1 MPLVLP
7 PLLIKHGRASMPQA
21 KRERRERTDN
31 YHLLQQWCRTPEQRL
46 YEGIRPV
53 VLFGMPT
60 TERAQETGLA
70 ARSLG
75 RAADAFDTHGIISLF
90 RPSKEQREDH
100 HRSLPVAMR
109 QLIIDL
115 KAEYADFTDGEIAAI
130 CAIQFSGRRPSHHT
144 VKAVLADGPPPQR
157 YARQFP
163 RYEEM
168 STPEE
173 RRQAVIRLHAQGWGI
188 STIARYLDV
197 SRPTIYEI
205 LKRWVEEGV
214 QGLPDKSH
222 ANTSKPGVDLPTRN
236 LIRKKQEENPLLG
249 EWRMYAALKQLGISV
264 SPRTCGRIMAENRQ
278 LYGIKPPPK
287 EPHQPK
293 PHPFKA
299 ASRHERWCVDIRYIE
314 KHRIPEIK
322 GPFYVITVMDAFSRA
337 ILSSDI
343 FQSQDLACVL
353 IVLYAAVERFGAPKA
368 LITDNGSVFRAK
380 QLLAICE
387 ALEIEKEYIHKRQS
401 WENLVETH
409 FNVMRRMSQVHF
421 EQVTSWQ
428 GAKLA
433 HERFVTDYDA
443 QPHWAHRKRDGNRLS
458 PAEVLGQE
466 TGRLR
471 TPEQLHRIFYATR
484 HLRRLDRL
492 GYAHFRRWKLYGE
505 ETLARHPAVIWLHGD
520 ALTVEY
526 QDTPLAQYTVRYQP
540 DKKHFKA
547 VPEASRFETSY
558 HSLQGRL
565 WELDETLWHLASRL
579 PDYARRK
586 KSRKKPTLTQ
596 LSLSEDPPVDQE

>member
-1 MPLVLP
+1 MP
-7 PLLIKHGRASMPQA
+7 KA
-21 KRERRERTDN
+21 KREHRERTDN
-31 YHLLQQWCRTPEQRL
+31 YHLIQQWCRTPEQRL
-46 YEGIRPV
+46 YEGIRPIT
-53 VLFGMPT
+53 LFGIPPA
-60 TERAQETGLA
+60 ERAQETGLA
-70 ARSLG
+70 ERSLG

-90 RPSKEQREDH
+90 RPTKEQREDH

-109 QLIIDL
+109 QLIVDL

-130 CAIQFSGRRPSHHT
+130 CAIQFAGRRPSHHT
-144 VKAVLADGPPPQR
+144 VKAVLADGPPPSR
-157 YARQFP
+157 VSRQFP
-163 RYEEM
+163 HYEEIG
-168 STPEE
+168 TPEE
-173 RRQAVIRLHAQGWGI
+173 RRQAVIRLHAQGWSI

-205 LKRWVEEGV
+205 LKRWVEEGI

-222 ANTSKPGVDLPTRN
+222 VNTSKPGVDLPTRN

-249 EWRMYAALKQLGISV
+249 EWRMFAALKQLGISV
-264 SPRTCGRIMAENRQ
+264 SPRTCGRIMAENRR
-278 LYGIKPPPK
+278 LYAIKPQPG
-287 EPHQPK
+287 EPHKPK

-299 ASRHERWCVDIRYIE
+299 TARHERWCLDIRYME

-322 GPFYVITVMDAFSRA
+322 GSFYVITVMDAFSRA

-343 FQSQDLACVL
+343 FQSQDLSCVL
-353 IVLYAAVERFGAPKA
+353 IVLYAAIERFGAPKK
-368 LITDNGSVFRAK
+368 LITDNGAVFRAK

-387 ALEIEKEYIHKRQS
+387 ALDIEKEYIHARQS

-421 EQVTSWQ
+421 EQVTSWE

-433 HERFVTDYDA
+433 HERFMTDYNA
-443 QPHWAHRKRDGNRLS
+443 QPHWAHRKRDDNRLS

-466 TGRLR
+466 TGKLR
-471 TPEQLHRIFYATR
+471 TPEQLHRIFYAMR
-484 HLRRLDRL
+484 FLRRLDRL

-505 ETLARHPAVIWLHGD
+505 EALARHPAVIWLHGD

-526 QDTPLAQYTVRYQP
+526 EETPLAQYTVRYQP

-547 VPEASRFETSY
+547 VPEARRFETSY
-558 HSLQGRL
+558 RSLQGRL
-565 WELDETLWHLASRL
+565 WELDETLWHLAKRL
-579 PDYARRK
+579 PEYAPRKKRRK
-586 KSRKKPTLTQ
+586 KTTLIQ
-596 LSLSEDPPVDQE
+596 LSLLEDEPAAQE

>member
-1 MPLVLP
+1 MPKV
-7 PLLIKHGRASMPQA
+7 

-46 YEGIRPV
+46 YEGIRPIT
-53 VLFGMPT
+53 LFGVPPA
-60 TERAQETGLA
+60 ERAQETGLA
-70 ARSLG
+70 ERSLG

-90 RPSKEQREDH
+90 RPTKAQREDH

-109 QLIIDL
+109 QLIVDL
-115 KAEYADFTDGEIAAI
+115 KAEYATFTDGEIATI
-130 CAIQFSGRRPSHHT
+130 CAIQFAGRRPSHHT
-144 VKAVLADGPPPQR
+144 VKAVLADGPPPSR
-157 YARQFP
+157 TSRQFP
-163 RYEEM
+163 RYEEIG
-168 STPEE
+168 TPEE
-173 RRQAVIRLHAQGWGI
+173 RRQAVIRLHAQGWSI

-214 QGLPDKSH
+214 QGLADKSH

-249 EWRMYAALKQLGISV
+249 EWRMYAALKQIDISA
-264 SPRTCGRIMAENRQ
+264 SPRTCGRIMAENRR
-278 LYGIKPPPK
+278 LYAIKPK
-287 EPHQPK
+287 LGEPHKLK

-299 ASRHERWCVDIRYIE
+299 LARHERWCLDIRYIE
-314 KHRIPEIK
+314 KHHIPEIK
-322 GPFYVITVMDAFSRA
+322 GSFYVITVMDAFSRA

-353 IVLYAAVERFGAPKA
+353 IVLYAAVEQFGAPQR
-368 LITDNGSVFRAK
+368 LITDNGGVFRAK

-387 ALEIEKEYIHKRQS
+387 ALDIEKEYIHARQS

-433 HERFVTDYDA
+433 HERFMTDYNA
-443 QPHWAHRKRDGNRLS
+443 QPHWAHRKREDNRLS

-466 TGRLR
+466 KSLLR

-484 HLRRLDRL
+484 FLRRLDRL
-492 GYAHFRRWKLYGE
+492 GYAHVRRWKLYGE
-505 ETLARHPAVIWLHGD
+505 EALARHPAVIWLHGD

-526 QDTPLAQYTVRYQP
+526 EETPLAQYTVRYQP

-547 VPEASRFETSY
+547 IPDARRFETPYRSP
-558 HSLQGRL
+558 QGWL
-565 WELDETLWHLASRL
+565 WELDETMWHLAKRL
-579 PDYARRK
+579 PEYAPRK
-586 KSRKKPTLTQ
+586 RQRKQTSYIQP
-596 LSLSEDPPVDQE
+596 SLLEES

>member
-1 MPLVLP
+1 MP
-7 PLLIKHGRASMPQA
+7 KA

-31 YHLLQQWCRTPEQRL
+31 YHLIQQWCRTPEQRL

-53 VLFGMPT
+53 VLYGVPPA
-60 TERAQETGLA
+60 ERAQETGLA
-70 ARSLG
+70 ERSLG

-90 RPSKEQREDH
+90 RPTKAQREDH

-109 QLIIDL
+109 QLIVDL
-115 KAEYADFTDGEIAAI
+115 KTEYADFTDGEIATI
-130 CAIQFSGRRPSHHT
+130 CAIQFAGRRPSHHT
-144 VKAVLADGPPPQR
+144 VKAVLANGPPPSR
-157 YARQFP
+157 TGRQFP
-163 RYEEM
+163 HYEEIG
-168 STPEE
+168 SPEQ
-173 RRQAVIRLHAQGWGI
+173 RRHAVIRLHAQGWST

-205 LKRWVEEGV
+205 LKRWVQEGV
-214 QGLPDKSH
+214 LGLPDKSH

-264 SPRTCGRIMAENRQ
+264 SPRTCGRIMAENRR
-278 LYGIKPPPK
+278 LYAIKPPLK
-287 EPHQPK
+287 EPHKPK
-293 PHPFKA
+293 SHPFKA
-299 ASRHERWCVDIRYIE
+299 TSRHERWCLDIRYIE

-322 GPFYVITVMDAFSRA
+322 GSFYVITVMDAFSRA

-353 IVLYAAVERFGAPKA
+353 IVFYAAVEQFGAPQR
-368 LITDNGSVFRAK
+368 LITDNGGVFRAK

-387 ALEIEKEYIHKRQS
+387 TLEIEKEYIHPRQS

-421 EQVTSWQ
+421 EQVSSWQ

-433 HERFVTDYDA
+433 HERFVTDYNA
-443 QPHWAHRKRDGNRLS
+443 QPHWAHRKREDNRLS

-466 TGRLR
+466 TGKLR
-471 TPEQLHRIFYATR
+471 TPEQLHRIFYAMR
-484 HLRRLDRL
+484 YLRRLDRL

-505 ETLARHPAVIWLHGD
+505 EALARHPAVIWLHGD

-526 QDTPLAQYTVRYQP
+526 QETPLAQYTVRYQP
-540 DKKHFKA
+540 DKKHFKS
-547 VPEASRFETSY
+547 VPEARRFETPY
-558 HSLQGRL
+558 RSLQGRL
-565 WELDETLWHLASRL
+565 WELDETMWHLAKRL
-579 PDYARRK
+579 PEYARRK
-586 KSRKKPTLTQ
+586 RRKKSDALQ
-596 LSLSEDPPVDQE
+596 PPLLEEL

>member
-1 MPLVLP
+1 
-7 PLLIKHGRASMPQA
+7 MPQA

-53 VLFGMPT
+53 VLFGIPPA
-60 TERAQETGLA
+60 ERAQETGLA
-70 ARSLG
+70 ERSLG
-75 RAADAFDTHGIISLF
+75 RAADAFDTHGIVSLF
-90 RPSKEQREDH
+90 RPTKAQREDH

-130 CAIQFSGRRPSHHT
+130 CAIQFAGRRPSHHT
-144 VKAVLADGPPPQR
+144 VKAALAAGPPPSR
-157 YARQFP
+157 IGRQFP
-163 RYEEM
+163 RYEEIPK
-168 STPEE
+168 PEE
-173 RRQAVIRLHAQGWGI
+173 RRHAVIRLHAQGWSV

-197 SRPTIYEI
+197 SRPTIYAI

-214 QGLPDKSH
+214 RGLPDKSH
-222 ANTSKPGVDLPTRN
+222 VNVSKRGVDLPTRN

-249 EWRMYAALKQLGISV
+249 EWRMYAALKQEGISV
-264 SPRTCGRIMAENRQ
+264 SPRTCGRIMAENRR
-278 LYGIKPPPK
+278 LYGIKTPPK
-287 EPHQPK
+287 EPHKPK

-299 ASRHERWCVDIRYIE
+299 AARHERWCLDIRYLE

-322 GPFYVITVMDAFSRA
+322 GSFYVITVMDAFSRA

-353 IVLYAAVERFGAPKA
+353 IVLYAAIEQFGAPQR
-368 LITDNGSVFRAK
+368 LITDNGGVFRAK

-387 ALEIEKEYIHKRQS
+387 ALDIEKEYIHTRQS

-409 FNVMRRMSQVHF
+409 FNVMKRMSQVHF

-433 HERFVTDYDA
+433 HERFVTDYNA
-443 QPHWAHRKRDGNRLS
+443 QPHWAHRKRDDHCLS

-466 TGRLR
+466 KSRLR

-484 HLRRLDRL
+484 FLRRLNRL
-492 GYAHFRRWKLYGE
+492 GYVHFRRWKLYGE
-505 ETLARHPAVIWLHGD
+505 EALARHPAVIWLHGD
-520 ALTVEY
+520 VLTVEY
-526 QDTPLAQYTVRYQP
+526 EETPLAQYTVRYQP

-547 VPEASRFETSY
+547 IPQAKRFEIPYRSP
-558 HSLQGRL
+558 QGWL
-565 WELDETLWHLASRL
+565 SELDESMWSLAKRL
-579 PDYARRK
+579 PDYAPRKRGRK
-586 KSRKKPTLTQ
+586 KSVPLQ
-596 LSLSEDPPVDQE
+596 LPLLEES